1 VDSVIGIDLSGMS
14 RGTKGR
20 TALAQLSVA
29 DPPQLL
35 DLHLLRRGERT
46 DVELLAWVDKRRPWV
61 VAIDAPLSLPHSVT
75 CKDPGC
81 VRCEPERATYLARD
95 IDAPA
100 GGMPTVMIAGI
111 AFRGIYLARQLRASG
126 HEVIEVYPAAA
137 YRAFGLV
144 TKADRRDPEQVA
156 KAIEQRVPGAKVGTA
171 DERDAVAA
179 AIVAVAYV
187 RGQAPSV
194 SGEDGT
200 IWVPPERGGEGHPR
214 S

>member
-1 VDSVIGIDLSGMS
+1 MDSVIGIDLSGLS

-20 TALAQLSVA
+20 TALAQLSVT

-46 DVELLAWVDKRRPWV
+46 DVELLEWVDERRPWV
-61 VAIDAPLSLPHSVT
+61 VAIDAPLSLPHGVICS
-75 CKDPGC
+75 DPAC
-81 VRCEPERATYLARD
+81 ARCEPAGATYLARD

-111 AFRGIYLARQLRASG
+111 AFRGIYLARQLRARG
-126 HEVIEVYPAAA
+126 YEVIEVYPAAA

-144 TKADRRDPEQVA
+144 SKADRRDPERVA
-156 KAIEQRVPGAKVGTA
+156 RAIEQRVPGARPETG

-187 RGQAPSV
+187 HGRAASV
-194 SGEDGT
+194 AGEDGT
-200 IWVPPERGGEGHPR
+200 IWVPGDPSDRP
-214 S
+214 

>member
-1 VDSVIGIDLSGMS
+1 MDSVIGIDLSGLS

-20 TALAQLSVA
+20 TALAQLSVT

-35 DLHLLRRGERT
+35 DLHLLPRGERT
-46 DVELLAWVDKRRPWV
+46 DVELLTWVDKRRPWV

-75 CKDPGC
+75 CRDPAC
-81 VRCEPERATYLARD
+81 VRCTPEHATYLARD

-111 AFRGIYLARQLRASG
+111 AFRGIYLARQLRARG

-137 YRAFGLV
+137 YRAFGLMS
-144 TKADRRDPEQVA
+144 KADRRDPEQVA
-156 KAIEQRVPGAKVGTA
+156 RAIEQRVPGARPGTG
-171 DERDAVAA
+171 DERDAVTA

-187 RGQAPSV
+187 RGRAWSV
-194 SGEDGT
+194 AGEDGT
-200 IWVPPERGGEGHPR
+200 IWVPPEQ
-214 S
+214 

>member
-1 VDSVIGIDLSGMS
+1 MDSVIGIDLSGLS

-20 TALAQLSVA
+20 TALAQLSLS

-46 DVELLAWVDKRRPWV
+46 DLELLAWVDNRPPKV

-75 CKDPGC
+75 CSDREC
-81 VRCEPERATYLARD
+81 VRCDPARATYLARD

-111 AFRGIYLARQLRASG
+111 AFRGIYLARRLRALG
-126 HEVIEVYPAAA
+126 YEVIEVYPAAA

-144 TKADRRDPEQVA
+144 SKADRRDPVRVA
-156 KAIEQRVPGAKVGTA
+156 GAIEQRVPGVHLETG

-179 AIVAVAYV
+179 AIVAVSYV
-187 RGQAPSV
+187 LARAASIA
-194 SGEDGT
+194 GEDGT
-200 IWVPPERGGEGHPR
+200 IWLPTPQ
-214 S
+214 